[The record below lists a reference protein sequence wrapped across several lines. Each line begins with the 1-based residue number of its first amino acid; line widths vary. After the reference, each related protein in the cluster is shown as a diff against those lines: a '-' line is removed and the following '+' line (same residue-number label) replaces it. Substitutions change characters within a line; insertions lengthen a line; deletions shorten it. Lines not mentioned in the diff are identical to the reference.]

1 MIEFLASLDKM
12 CFDLYQDG
20 GGTGNMIV
28 RDTLIQCDEF
38 LLFFMTCI
46 SVFQVADIKQ
56 LIWDVYGEQYSKHV
70 IARRAFFSLDTVNPK
85 ADLAVVSA
93 EVI

>member
-1 MIEFLASLDKM
+1 
-12 CFDLYQDG
+12 
-20 GGTGNMIV
+20 
-28 RDTLIQCDEF
+28 
-38 LLFFMTCI
+38 MTCI